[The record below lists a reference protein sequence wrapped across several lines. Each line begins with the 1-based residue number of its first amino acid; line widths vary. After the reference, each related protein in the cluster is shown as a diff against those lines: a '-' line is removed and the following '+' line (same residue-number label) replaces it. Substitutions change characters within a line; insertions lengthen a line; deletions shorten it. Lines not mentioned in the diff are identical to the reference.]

1 MRKFGWIIL
10 LGATLMTSCGK
21 SESNKVIP
29 PKKMENVLY
38 DYHLT
43 LGLSSKLP
51 SSQDHTKQ
59 AYKNYLFKKHNITEA
74 QFDSSMVW
82 YTRNAYELSKIY
94 QNLDKRLSREK
105 TKLHNMLQERQINI
119 ATQPGDTV
127 DIWQYYPVYWLTD
140 ADRNNKLAFTM
151 KADENFWVK
160 DAFHWN
166 ADVTFL
172 SPGKV
177 TMGLNIRFDNDSVI
191 GKTIT
196 LKSGNNSLYIQADTI
211 NAIQDIN
218 GFIFVYKDS
227 IHQTPNVLISNLS
240 LTKYHQSKENTIQ
253 ENNEKEEK
261 KPKDNLKILEEKKD
275 LKESKKAE
283 RITTRPKRK
292 EKEQ

>member
-21 SESNKVIP
+21 SKNEEVIP

-43 LGLSSKLP
+43 LGLSSKL
-51 SSQDHTKQ
+51 SSAQDHTKQ

-94 QNLDKRLSREK
+94 QNLDKRLNREK
-105 TKLHNMLQERQINI
+105 TKLHTMLQERQIDI
-119 ATQPGDTV
+119 AIQPGDTV

-140 ADRNNKLAFTM
+140 AHLNNKLTFTM

-160 DAFHWN
+160 DAFRWN

-172 SPGKV
+172 SPCKA
-177 TMGLNIRFDNDSVI
+177 TMGFNIRFNNDSII
-191 GKTIT
+191 GKTIS
-196 LKSGNNSLYIQADTI
+196 LKNGNNSLYVEADTI
-211 NAIQDIN
+211 GEIKDIN
-218 GFIFVYKDS
+218 GFIYVHKDS
-227 IHQTPNVLISNLS
+227 VHQTPSVLISNLS
-240 LTKYHQSKENTIQ
+240 LTKYHQKE
-253 ENNEKEEK
+253 ENETPEANSTEEK
-261 KPKDNLKILEEKKD
+261 KPKDNIKIIEEKKNQ
-275 LKESKKAE
+275 KESKKAE
-283 RITTRPKRK
+283 RITSRPKRK
-292 EKEQ
+292 E